1 MHRACCI
8 SAHISLWRYVIASLI
23 TKVLGLC
30 SPDPLELQ
38 LLIAVIYCGALC
50 ALYTSAHFT
59 SQSLSTVADIP
70 SRSQMRKRKTL
81 MLSVLP
87 DDALLEVKELGQE
100 SLSWYL
106 SFKRGIIELL
116 LKPLLLFHYISLT

>member
-1 MHRACCI
+1 
-8 SAHISLWRYVIASLI
+8 
-23 TKVLGLC
+23 
-30 SPDPLELQ
+30 
-38 LLIAVIYCGALC
+38 
-50 ALYTSAHFT
+50 
-59 SQSLSTVADIP
+59 
-70 SRSQMRKRKTL
+70 